1 MGFFKNTTDRDA
13 KKLIKN
19 HINKFNIKKNSNLL
33 VTANLASFGLVNN
46 QIPKFIIDYLL
57 KKIGKNGTLVMPL
70 YNFSIKNKTYDK
82 NSYIEINNNSAL
94 STFFF
99 KNYKTFR
106 TNSIIHSHIVSG
118 KLMKKFN
125 RKVYESFGINSDFD
139 LFNRFKFKQILIGC
153 SPDEGL
159 TYIHHL
165 EQMTEVKYRYFKKI
179 KYKVK
184 INGKNKQILINY
196 FSRKNNIKQNFNKIL
211 KVKELK
217 KYIKSSKL
225 LFGTSYHCQLNKLDK
240 IFTKY
245 LSNNLDFL
253 NI

>member
-1 MGFFKNTTDRDA
+1 
-13 KKLIKN
+13 
-19 HINKFNIKKNSNLL
+19 
-33 VTANLASFGLVNN
+33 
-46 QIPKFIIDYLL
+46 
-57 KKIGKNGTLVMPL
+57 
-70 YNFSIKNKTYDK
+70 
-82 NSYIEINNNSAL
+82 
-94 STFFF
+94 
-99 KNYKTFR
+99 
-106 TNSIIHSHIVSG
+106 
-118 KLMKKFN
+118 MKKFN

-184 INGKNKQILINY
+184 INEKNKQILINY

-217 KYIKSSKL
+217 KYIKSSN
-225 LFGTSYHCQLNKLDK
+225 Y
-240 IFTKY
+240 
-245 LSNNLDFL
+245 FL
-253 NI
+253 ELVIIAN